1 MSKFIDSF
9 KSKLESLR
17 KNQKKEEDML
27 QPSEDDSE
35 EAKDSTDEIKAE
47 GQSAEDA
54 GSDTDVEVPEE
65 ISDENK
71 ARMLKRKYIML
82 GGGACSV
89 FIVFMVLSN
98 LMSNSSM
105 DQAKDPSLDSATMTA
120 ANSAGKNHDPANGIP
135 SKYSDIA
142 KYSQSNSKNS
152 STKKDAQKLEPKHNG
167 DSSDSTNTYSNYP
180 YSSSG
185 SATSSAPTPR
195 RVETASAGPATSD
208 GGPAYYPGSNV
219 GGGSVVSEA
228 DRAAAQAEKERL
240 TQEKNAINSAIA
252 FSLASNPTVQSK
264 GGASASTSNNVSR
277 SIPVSS
283 YSMTNS
289 FADNGNADG
298 AYAAQY
304 ALQAGSVIQATLITG
319 ITTDMPGSDVY
330 AQVRQNIYD
339 SQTGEHLLIPQGSR
353 LIGVTG
359 NAGSRGNPRVGVTFK
374 RLIYPDGRS
383 IDLPDQKAIDGV
395 GYAGLKDQYTEHTG
409 KLYSTAFMTALLSA
423 AAQSATGDSSGSDD
437 RSPGQEA
444 VSGAVADVLDSMK
457 TIIDRQGQVQPT
469 ATIRPGTEFSVL
481 INQDLFLVEYED
493 E

>member
-9 KSKLESLR
+9 KSKLESL
-17 KNQKKEEDML
+17 KKDQKKEEDML
-27 QPSEDDSE
+27 QASNEESE
-35 EAKDSTDEIKAE
+35 EAKDSAAKDTH
-47 GQSAEDA
+47 SADDA
-54 GSDTDVEVPEE
+54 GSDTDIEVPDEV
-65 ISDENK
+65 SDEDK

-82 GGGACSV
+82 AGGACSV
-89 FIVFMVLSN
+89 FVFFMVLSN
-98 LMSNSSM
+98 LMSNSNM
-105 DQAKDPSLDSATMTA
+105 DQNKDPSLDSATMTA

-142 KYSQSNSKNS
+142 KYSQSKDK
-152 STKKDAQKLEPKHNG
+152 STTGNKKDAQKLEPKQNG
-167 DSSDSTNTYSNYP
+167 DSSSSTSTYSNYP
-180 YSSSG
+180 YSTSSSG
-185 SATSSAPTPR
+185 SSSSPR
-195 RVETASAGPATSD
+195 RVETASAAPVTSD
-208 GGPAYYPGSNV
+208 GGPAYYAGSNA
-219 GGGSVVSEA
+219 GGSSGSVVDREA
-228 DRAAAQAEKERL
+228 LQAEKERQ
-240 TQEKNAINSAIA
+240 TQEKNALKSAIA
-252 FSLASNPTVQSK
+252 FSLAANPTVQSS
-264 GGASASTSNNVSR
+264 GGVSVSTSNNVSR

-289 FADNGNADG
+289 FADTGENGG
-298 AYAAQY
+298 SY

-330 AQVRQNIYD
+330 AQVRQNVYD

-359 NAGSRGNPRVGVTFK
+359 NAGSRGNARVGVTFK

-395 GYAGLKDQYTEHTG
+395 GYAGLKDKYTEHTG
-409 KLYSTAFMTALLSA
+409 KLYSTAFVTALLSA

-444 VSGAVADVLDSMK
+444 VSGAVADVLNSMK
-457 TIIDRQGQVQPT
+457 SIIDRQAQVQPT

-481 INQDLFLVEYED
+481 INQDLLLGEYE
-493 E
+493 EE

>member
-1 MSKFIDSF
+1 MSKLIDSF

-27 QPSEDDSE
+27 QTTDEESD
-35 EAKDSTDEIKAE
+35 EAKDSTTKENPGVD
-47 GQSAEDA
+47 DA
-54 GSDTDVEVPEE
+54 GSDTDIEIPEE

-105 DQAKDPSLDSATMTA
+105 DQAKDPSLDSQTINA
-120 ANSAGKNHDPANGIP
+120 AGNTSNRDPAKGIP
-135 SKYSDIA
+135 SKYSDIS
-142 KYSQSNSKNS
+142 KYSQSNGKTSPD
-152 STKKDAQKLEPKHNG
+152 KKDAQKIEPKHG
-167 DSSDSTNTYSNYP
+167 SGSTDTSNTYSNYP
-180 YSSSG
+180 YSTSSG
-185 SATSSAPTPR
+185 SSSSR
-195 RVETASAGPATSD
+195 RVETASATPATSD
-208 GGPAYYPGSNV
+208 GGPAYYPGSNS
-219 GGGSVVSEA
+219 GGSSPVTEA

-240 TQEKNAINSAIA
+240 AQEKTAIKSAIA
-252 FSLASNPTVQSK
+252 FALASNPTVQNK
-264 GGASASTSNNVSR
+264 GGATAGTSDSVSR

-289 FADNGNADG
+289 FTGSAETG
-298 AYAAQY
+298 ASY

-353 LIGVTG
+353 LIGVAG
-359 NAGSRGNPRVGVTFK
+359 NAGSRGNARVSVTFK

-395 GYAGLKDQYTEHTG
+395 GYAGLKDKYTEHTG
-409 KLYSTAFMTALLSA
+409 KLYSTAFVTALLSA
-423 AAQSATGDSSGSDD
+423 AAQSATGGDSGNDD
-437 RSPGQEA
+437 RSAGQEA
-444 VSGAVADVLDSMK
+444 VSGAVADVLNSMK
-457 TIIDRQGQVQPT
+457 SIIDRQSQVQPT

-481 INQDLFLVEYED
+481 INQDLFLAEYE
-493 E
+493 EE

>member
-1 MSKFIDSF
+1 MSKLIDSF

-27 QPSEDDSE
+27 QTTDEESD
-35 EAKDSTDEIKAE
+35 EAKDSTTKENPGVD
-47 GQSAEDA
+47 DT
-54 GSDTDVEVPEE
+54 GSDTDIEIPEE

-105 DQAKDPSLDSATMTA
+105 DQGKDPSLDSATMTA

-135 SKYSDIA
+135 SKYSDIS
-142 KYSQSNSKNS
+142 KYSQSNNKQS
-152 STKKDAQKLEPKHNG
+152 SSKKDAQKLEPKQG
-167 DSSDSTNTYSNYP
+167 DGTSSTSSTYSNYP
-180 YSSSG
+180 YSSS
-185 SATSSAPTPR
+185 SSSSSSPR
-195 RVETASAGPATSD
+195 RVETASAQPVTSD
-208 GGPAYYPGSNV
+208 GGAAYYPGSNS
-219 GGGSVVSEA
+219 GGSSRVSEA
-228 DRAAAQAEKERL
+228 DREAAQAEKERQV
-240 TQEKNAINSAIA
+240 QEKNAIKSAIA
-252 FSLASNPTVQSK
+252 FALASNPTVQSK
-264 GGASASTSNNVSR
+264 GGATAGTSNSVSR

-289 FADNGNADG
+289 FAGSDETG
-298 AYAAQY
+298 ASY

-353 LIGVTG
+353 LIGVAG
-359 NAGSRGNPRVGVTFK
+359 NAGSRGNARVSVTFK

-395 GYAGLKDQYTEHTG
+395 GYAGLKDKYTEHTG
-409 KLYSTAFMTALLSA
+409 KLYSTAFVTALLSA
-423 AAQSATGDSSGSDD
+423 AAQSATGGDSGNDD
-437 RSPGQEA
+437 RSAGQEA
-444 VSGAVADVLDSMK
+444 VSGAVADVLNSMK
-457 TIIDRQGQVQPT
+457 SIIDRQSQVQPT

-481 INQDLFLVEYED
+481 INQDLFLAEYE
-493 E
+493 EE

>member
-1 MSKFIDSF
+1 MSKLIDSF
-9 KSKLESLR
+9 KNKLESLR
-17 KNQKKEEDML
+17 KGRKKEEDTF
-27 QPSEDDSE
+27 PSSEDDSE
-35 EAKDSTDEIKAE
+35 ETKDSADALKED
-47 GQSAEDA
+47 GQSPDDD
-54 GSDTDVEVPEE
+54 SDTDVEVPEE
-65 ISDENK
+65 ISDEDK

-82 GGGACSV
+82 AGGACSV
-89 FIVFMVLSN
+89 FVVFMVLSN

-142 KYSQSNSKNS
+142 KYSQSGNKNSKN
-152 STKKDAQKLEPKHNG
+152 TKDVQKIEPKHNG
-167 DSSDSTNTYSNYP
+167 SSSGSSNTYSNYP
-180 YSSSG
+180 YSSST
-185 SATSSAPTPR
+185 ASSPAPR
-195 RVETASAGPATSD
+195 RTETASAAPVTSD
-208 GGPAYYPGSNV
+208 GGPAYYPGQSS
-219 GGGSVVSEA
+219 GGSSISEA
-228 DRAAAQAEKERL
+228 DREAAKAEKERE

-252 FSLASNPTVQSK
+252 FSLAANPSVQNK
-264 GGASASTSNNVSR
+264 GAGTSNTVSR
-277 SIPVSS
+277 SVPVSS

-289 FADNGNADG
+289 FSDTGE
-298 AYAAQY
+298 AATY

-444 VSGAVADVLDSMK
+444 VAGAVADVLDSMK

-481 INQDLFLVEYED
+481 INQDLFLAEYED